1 MDKKQLEQ
9 RIQNITQSLEASNI
23 GTNKTFLHINGK
35 ENDVI
40 TNKNAKIQYKLNNP
54 IKLDIGDRVTL
65 YQAFVNEAGLSDQ
78 TITFQDD
85 LTETMNFLYYM
96 PSQTYSPV
104 KPTVSTTT
112 TKAGETYVYIA
123 GNSVTNSVYA
133 EYLQMPN
140 DLNYNLLIRKINS
153 AQPNHVDYT
162 DNYDGSSTNYFANG
176 SDNFSGDCGQI
187 CYLFENHIRYNPIDS
202 KRTATHNSY
211 VKPAV
216 GTVTFTIKAGNY
228 SADSLARLITE
239 QINGS
244 TVNNEENY
252 LTNRLYN
259 PDSINYAGSQTSA
272 VYGEPQNGITTSL
285 VYSDTGISGSG
296 KITDPNPLWYYDNFG
311 FVPDEPTKYQL
322 KNDIFVCAD
331 GLDLWERGMKQSTD
345 GMGTTRPIQA
355 IDFLILNVDPNG
367 NILNFPLPETRSYT
381 EAPGQAGN
389 ERLTGKGEYNIDFV
403 TDIPTIARANMIMIP
418 IIPQVV
424 LSTIQKGS
432 NTGLDNLETKIPNR
446 YIGTHS
452 FSVDYSKNRNNFFSI
467 QNLHEPFK
475 LPSVDTSGSA
485 TSFGGQQAT
494 KYSPPNVNFGAGY
507 VRYPIEASMGIMT
520 TNFCYNSV
528 KTTQKY
534 LNDLAELNAIVNKE
548 SREYLYKKYLLD
560 TRPFE
565 YFYATEQEAKQAF
578 NKTIWARLGFGYNQ
592 LGDFSKKLE
601 TVKTQI
607 ATGTDEDSSTALAK
621 FNLGTQKLK
630 GLITHNAFDFSDIQ
644 ASSGLGPMTNPTG
657 VSTAINVFGTSSYN
671 KNTGTFQT
679 MDSDPNLKDKAGEI
693 VGAATENAIA
703 TDNGVF
709 HLLTNSQTLDAET
722 LPSLNAGNAY
732 YLIHSDIIKRN
743 GFDANSE
750 PMNLIGVMSKENSS
764 NDTIFSVEGVENIV
778 TEEKLMTELT
788 IEIKNTDGTIVP
800 NDIIGADSG
809 FIILIEKAIAPDT
822 MPLISI

>member
-9 RIQNITQSLEASNI
+9 RIQNITQSLQASNI

-65 YQAFVNEAGLSDQ
+65 YQAFVNEAGLTDQ

-104 KPTVSTTT
+104 KPTVST
-112 TKAGETYVYIA
+112 KDSNVYIG

-140 DLNYNLLIRKINS
+140 DLNYNLLSRNENKE
-153 AQPNHVDYT
+153 QTEGFVDYT
-162 DNYDGSSTNYFANG
+162 GGVYGNTITNHFANG

-187 CYLFENHIRYNPIDS
+187 CYLFENHIKNGPIDD
-202 KRTATHNSY
+202 KRTAVNNSY

-244 TVNNEENY
+244 TVNDEENY

-259 PDSINYAGSQTSA
+259 PDSTNYAGTSTSA
-272 VYGEPQNGITTSL
+272 VYGEPENGITTSL
-285 VYSDTGISGSG
+285 VYNQLGISGTG
-296 KITDPNPLWYYDNFG
+296 TITDPNLEWYFDKFG
-311 FVPDEPTKYQL
+311 FVPSDPNDFQL
-322 KNDIFVCAD
+322 KNDIFVCSD

-345 GMGTTRPIQA
+345 GMGSTRPIQA
-355 IDFLILNVDPNG
+355 LDFIRCNVDPNG
-367 NILNFPLPETRSYT
+367 NIFQTFFPTTRSYT
-381 EAPGQAGN
+381 EDPGQPGN
-389 ERLTGKGEYNIDFV
+389 ERLTGKGEFNIDFEN
-403 TDIPTIARANMIMIP
+403 DIPTIARANMIMVP

-424 LSTIQKGS
+424 IATIKEGTDLSV
-432 NTGLDNLETKIPNR
+432 LESKIPNR

-452 FSVDYSKNRNNFFSI
+452 FSVDFSKNRNNFFSI

-475 LPSVDTSGSA
+475 LPSVDVSGNA

-494 KYSPPNVNFGAGY
+494 KYSPPNINFGAGY

-534 LNDLAELNAIVNKE
+534 LNDLAELNAIVDKE

-578 NKTIWARLGFGYNQ
+578 NNTIWARLGFTYNQ

-607 ATGTDEDSSTALAK
+607 PTNQFDSTGSPAK
-621 FNLGTQKLK
+621 FRLGTQKLK

-671 KNTGTFQT
+671 KNTRKFQT
-679 MDSDPNLKDKAGEI
+679 LVSDPTLKDKLGETALDNS
-693 VGAATENAIA
+693 VA
-703 TDNGVF
+703 TDSGIF

-778 TEEKLMTELT
+778 TEEKLMTELS

-809 FIILIEKAIAPDT
+809 FILLIEKAIAPDT